1 MKRLFKA
8 KKGKREENKSVYEKY
23 NQKLKWIMHISLK
36 NMQNNIK
43 ALIVYEKSITLL
55 LLLLWSIFKH
65 HECKTW

>member
-43 ALIVYEKSITLL
+43 ALIVYEKKYNI
-55 LLLLWSIFKH
+55 IIIIIMKH
-65 HECKTW
+65 F